1 MGRTLFASRD
11 GRGDVLRVAVLVV
24 DMINDFVSG
33 MLKSR
38 RAREVVPNI
47 QKLLEFARSRK
58 IPVIYAC
65 DSHPDADA
73 EFGLWGPHAI
83 AGSSGAEVI
92 SELKPKEGDR
102 IVKKGKY
109 SAFFDTDLDQL
120 LRDLDVTRLVLVG
133 VSTDVCVQNTAAD
146 AFYREYEIVVPR
158 DCVDAF
164 TEEGHKRAL
173 EYMEKVYG
181 AKVTT
186 SDELIKNLRRE
197 YAVIPRSF

>member
-1 MGRTLFASRD
+1 MG
-11 GRGDVLRVAVLVV
+11 VAVLVI

-33 MLKSR
+33 MLKSS
-38 RAREVVPNI
+38 RAKGVVPNI

-58 IPVIYAC
+58 IPVVYTC
-65 DSHPDADA
+65 DSHQSTDA
-73 EFGLWGPHAI
+73 EFELWGPHAI
-83 AGSSGAEVI
+83 AGSRGAEVV
-92 SELKPKEGDR
+92 SELKPKKGDH

-109 SAFFDTDLDQL
+109 SAFFGTDLDQL

-146 AFYREYEIVVPR
+146 AFYRGYEIVVPR

-164 TEEGHKRAL
+164 TEEGHRRAL
-173 EYMEKVYG
+173 EYMGKVYG

-197 YAVIPRSF
+197 HAVIPCSF